1 MKQFFYEPMERVPK
15 FSSTGRV
22 RSFKRRDPCSISAK
36 RRKGETM
43 SHSLLAQHK
52 LAPLLLAR
60 FENGL
65 LYKFIRGRVCHSIDL
80 SDEAVY
86 KGVAR
91 RLGEWHAILPVV
103 FEDDAQNA
111 TNGDQN
117 TLLSSSTSKSIPC
130 TKQINKFTPNRF
142 APNLWTVMQKWIFAL
157 QTGTEAERKRKDT
170 LQHELDRTV
179 KELVD
184 TPGVGKDSVCVL

>member
-1 MKQFFYEPMERVPK
+1 METPYLN
-15 FSSTGRV
+15 
-22 RSFKRRDPCSISAK
+22 SAK
-36 RRKGETM
+36 RRKGETV

-52 LAPLLLAR
+52 LAPSLLAR

-80 SDEAVY
+80 SHEVVY

-103 FEDDAQNA
+103 FENDAPNA

-117 TLLSSSTSKSIPC
+117 TFLSSSTSKSVPC

-142 APNLWTVMQKWIFAL
+142 APNLWTVMQKWILAL
-157 QTGTEAERKRKDT
+157 QTGTEAECKRKDT

-179 KELVD
+179 QEFVD
-184 TPGVGKDSVCVL
+184 NPGVGKDGVSIP